1 MLKALIFDSYFD
13 KHRGVVAYIRVFDG
27 QISTGQEIHFLSAK
41 AKGEVQEVGY
51 FGALSLKPSKNIQ
64 NGEIGYVIT
73 GLKDI
78 ELVRVGDTIGDK
90 ADQEPLPGYKEVEP
104 KVFSSIFPTDASD
117 YPKLRDS
124 IGKLKLND
132 ASLMYEPEN
141 IPALGFGFRCGFL
154 GLLHMDIV
162 QERLSREFDL
172 DLVLTTPSVEYRV
185 TEQNG
190 EEKSVK
196 NPSELPD
203 PSTILDIKEPWIK
216 LEIITPEEY
225 VGKIIETIT
234 SRRGMYSG
242 IHLLSGDQMQI
253 NAELPLSEMVVDF
266 YDDLKSN
273 SKGFATM
280 SYDLAGFRS
289 DNLVKVDILVNGSVV
304 APMAVMTHRSK
315 AEDMGRKMCEKL
327 KELIPRQQF
336 EIAIQAAI
344 GSRIIARET
353 VKPFRKDVTAKLYGG
368 DMTRRKKL
376 LEKQKKGKKRMKM
389 VGNVEIPQRAF
400 MEVLKK

>member
-172 DLVLTTPSVEYRV
+172 DLVLTTPSVE
-185 TEQNG
+185 
-190 EEKSVK
+190 
-196 NPSELPD
+196 
-203 PSTILDIKEPWIK
+203 
-216 LEIITPEEY
+216 
-225 VGKIIETIT
+225 
-234 SRRGMYSG
+234 
-242 IHLLSGDQMQI
+242 LS
-253 NAELPLSEMVVDF
+253 
-266 YDDLKSN
+266 SN
-273 SKGFATM
+273 
-280 SYDLAGFRS
+280 
-289 DNLVKVDILVNGSVV
+289 
-304 APMAVMTHRSK
+304 
-315 AEDMGRKMCEKL
+315 
-327 KELIPRQQF
+327 
-336 EIAIQAAI
+336 
-344 GSRIIARET
+344 
-353 VKPFRKDVTAKLYGG
+353 
-368 DMTRRKKL
+368 
-376 LEKQKKGKKRMKM
+376 
-389 VGNVEIPQRAF
+389 
-400 MEVLKK
+400 